1 LREFSR
7 RFCDRFPN
15 LLRLRARRRPHAA
28 APQPAHLRLSRIF
41 RRSETTA
48 TDPDAVPLVRV
59 LLWGLFAAVLLVGL
73 VLYFKYERVVLP
85 LLT

>member
-1 LREFSR
+1 MREFSR
-7 RFCDRFPN
+7 RSCDRVPI

-28 APQPAHLRLSRIF
+28 TPQRACLRLSRIF
-41 RRSETTA
+41 RRSDVTA
-48 TDPDAVPLVRV
+48 DPDAVPLGRA
-59 LLWGLFAAVLLVGL
+59 LLWALFGVVLLVGL

>member
-1 LREFSR
+1 VQEEGRT
-7 RFCDRFPN
+7 PPPHN
-15 LLRLRARRRPHAA
+15 RPV
-28 APQPAHLRLSRIF
+28 LRLSRIF

-48 TDPDAVPLVRV
+48 ADPDAVPLARV
-59 LLWGLFAAVLLVGL
+59 LLWGLFGVVLLVGL